1 MQLFNKWEQVWDNKD
16 ARGFLDMHHAEFEFH
31 FHSNGRILKRA
42 DMSVDMVA
50 GIMSKET
57 IKNRRCIYENYKIL
71 VIHQFNEF
79 VSGDKEALMIAV
91 LKKDG
96 LLWRMETGA
105 TQIK

>member
-1 MQLFNKWEQVWDNKD
+1 
-16 ARGFLDMHHAEFEFH
+16 MHHAEFEFH

-57 IKNRRCIYENYKIL
+57 IKNRRCIYENDNIL